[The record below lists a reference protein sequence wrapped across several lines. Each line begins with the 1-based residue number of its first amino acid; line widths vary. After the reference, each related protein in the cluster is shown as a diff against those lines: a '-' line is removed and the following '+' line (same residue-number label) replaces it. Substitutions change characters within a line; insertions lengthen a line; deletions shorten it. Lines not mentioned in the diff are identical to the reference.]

1 MHRSVPVRP
10 WWRATLLVAV
20 IIALA
25 LPAAVAGATEQQ
37 QAARRTHATEPQR
50 DPDERAAGG
59 ERVGNEDATGAMLLL
74 TPSHLEVEPGA
85 RLRLV
90 LSVIGAEDLRR
101 LPATVRFDPA
111 VLEPVDVRPGSA
123 WRDGPPPLLLYD
135 AGRPGDLVIGLALL
149 DRQQPGV
156 SGSAELLE
164 LEFRA
169 VGRGNAALR
178 IERFAA
184 LGAGGRAQVMRAAA
198 PEIVVR

>member
-59 ERVGNEDATGAMLLL
+59 ERVVNEDATGAMLLL

-184 LGAGGRAQVMRAAA
+184 LGAGGLAQVMRAAA